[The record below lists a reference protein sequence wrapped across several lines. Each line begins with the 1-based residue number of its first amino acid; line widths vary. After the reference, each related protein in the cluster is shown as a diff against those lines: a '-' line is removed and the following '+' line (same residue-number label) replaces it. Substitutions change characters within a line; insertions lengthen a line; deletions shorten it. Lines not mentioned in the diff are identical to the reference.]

1 MSRGPTTAPAGKISI
16 RTEPFVNCSTS
27 FAKSSTIRT
36 SSPEVGSTDCSRMTV
51 SAAAADA
58 IIARDAAPTVKVFK
72 LNMFFLP

>member
-1 MSRGPTTAPAGKISI
+1 
-16 RTEPFVNCSTS
+16 
-27 FAKSSTIRT
+27 
-36 SSPEVGSTDCSRMTV
+36 MTV